1 MTPAASATL
10 GRREFALIAILWAL
24 LACAFVFINRDS
36 IAAMTLPD
44 ADDYLRLQQV
54 RDWLAGQGWL
64 DITQHRVNPPTG
76 GLLHWSRVVD
86 LPIAA
91 GIALLTPLVGQ
102 PMAET
107 ITLVALPIIVMG
119 LAMLLAGAIAARLPG
134 RVWAPV
140 AAICI
145 PFSSIIY
152 PQVMPLRIDHHG
164 WQLVL
169 ALTLLWALTDETNK
183 RRSGIVAGLAA
194 AFWLNISLEGLP
206 VITCAALI
214 LGMRWLFDAREL
226 PRLKTY
232 LWTLTLASFALETT
246 TMPSAWI
253 LAECDRISQPYL
265 ATFAVA
271 SLAAATASW
280 PRLAS
285 NWRWRAGFAA
295 LTGAV
300 AGAVF
305 ASIGPACLSGPF
317 AALDPLTTTLWLDR
331 VGESKPLL
339 ERGLGAFIA
348 NGGFA
353 GLGCI
358 GAGIA
363 ATLSRGEQRLRW
375 LTVFTLTIAASALM
389 LAISRTGAVA
399 HGFAAAG
406 AAFLGMT
413 LWQRARAINITVVR
427 VLGTVFALA
436 IATPVLMLP
445 ALKLD
450 LKPGV
455 QRRTCATSYTS
466 LATLPPSLIF
476 SPIDIGPRIVVQSPH
491 SVVATGHHRNHA
503 AMHDLIAT
511 FAGSSDFARAQI
523 TARRAAYVVVCPGA
537 AEVRNYARVAPDGF
551 AAQLLSDRA
560 PTWLRRVGG
569 NGELLVFAVDTNTP
583 GDDLRG
589 RLALSTASDTRS

>member
-10 GRREFALIAILWAL
+10 GRRELALIALIWAL
-24 LACAFVFINRDS
+24 LACAFIFINRNA

-54 RDWLAGQGWL
+54 RDWLAGQGWF

-91 GIALLTPLVGQ
+91 GILLLSPFVGQ

-107 ITLVALPIIVMG
+107 ITATALPIIVMG
-119 LAMLLAGAIAARLPG
+119 LAMLLIGAIAARLVS
-134 RVWAPV
+134 RFWAPV
-140 AAICI
+140 AAICV

-152 PQVMPLRIDHHG
+152 PQIMPLRIDHHG

-169 ALTLLWALTDETNK
+169 ALTLLWALTDEANK
-183 RRSGIVAGLAA
+183 RRSGIIAGLAG
-194 AFWLNISLEGLP
+194 AFWLNISIEGLP
-206 VITCAALI
+206 IVTCGALI
-214 LGMRWLFDAREL
+214 LGVRWLIDAREL
-226 PRLKTY
+226 PRLQSY
-232 LWTLTLASFALETT
+232 LWTLTLGSFALETA
-246 TMPSAWI
+246 TMPSAWA
-253 LAECDRISQPYL
+253 LAECDRVSQPYL
-265 ATFAVA
+265 VTFAVA
-271 SLAAATASW
+271 SLAAAAASW

-285 NWRWRAGFAA
+285 HWHWRAGFAA
-295 LTGAV
+295 LAGGIAGAAFAV
-300 AGAVF
+300 A
-305 ASIGPACLSGPF
+305 GPACLSGPF

-331 VGESKPLL
+331 VGESKPLIK
-339 ERGLGAFIA
+339 RGLGAFIA

-353 GLGCI
+353 ALGCI
-358 GAGIA
+358 GAGLA
-363 ATLSRGEQRLRW
+363 AYISRGDQRLRW
-375 LTVFTLTIAASALM
+375 LTVFALTLASGALM

-413 LWQRARAINITVVR
+413 LWQRARAMNAPAVR

-436 IATPVLMLP
+436 VATPVLLLP

-450 LKPGV
+450 LKPGL
-455 QRRTCATSYTS
+455 QRRTCATSYTA
-466 LATLPPSLIF
+466 LATLPPSLLF
-476 SPIDIGPRIVVQSPH
+476 TPIDIGPRVVVQSPH

-503 AMHDLIAT
+503 AMHDVIAT
-511 FAGSSDFARAQI
+511 FTGSSDFAREQI
-523 TARRAAYVVVCPGA
+523 TARHAAYVVVCPDA

-551 AAQLLSDRA
+551 AAHLLSDRT
-560 PTWLRRVGG
+560 PSWLHRVAT
-569 NGELLVFAVDTNTP
+569 NGELLVFAVDANAP
-583 GDDLRG
+583 ADDLRG
-589 RLALSTASDTRS
+589 RLALNQANDTRS

>member
-1 MTPAASATL
+1 MT
-10 GRREFALIAILWAL
+10 RRELTIISLLWAL
-24 LACAFVFINRDS
+24 LASAFIFINRDS

-54 RDWLAGQGWL
+54 RDWLTGQGWF

-91 GIALLTPLVGQ
+91 GITLLTPLVGQ

-107 ITLVALPIIVMG
+107 ITVVALPIIVMG
-119 LAMLLAGAIAARLPG
+119 LAMLLVGAVTARLVS
-134 RVWAPV
+134 RTWAPV

-145 PFSSIIY
+145 PFSSIVY
-152 PQVMPLRIDHHG
+152 PQIMPLRIDHHG

-169 ALTLLWALTDETNK
+169 ALTLLWALTDEAHK

-206 VITCAALI
+206 IVTCGALI
-214 LGMRWLFDAREL
+214 LGVRWLIDAREAT
-226 PRLKTY
+226 RLQTY
-232 LWTLTLASFALETT
+232 LWTLTLGSFALETA
-246 TMPSAWI
+246 TMPSAWV
-253 LAECDRISQPYL
+253 LAECDRVSQPYL
-265 ATFAVA
+265 VTFAVA
-271 SLAAATASW
+271 SLAAAAASW

-285 NWRWRAGFAA
+285 SWRWRAGFAA
-295 LTGAV
+295 LAGGV
-300 AGAVF
+300 ASAAF
-305 ASIGPACLSGPF
+305 AAAGPACLSGPF

-339 ERGLGAFIA
+339 ERGVGAFIA

-353 GLGCI
+353 AMGCI
-358 GAGIA
+358 GAGIGA
-363 ATLSRGEQRLRW
+363 YISRGETRLRW
-375 LTVFTLTIAASALM
+375 LTALTLTLAASALM

-413 LWQRARAINITVVR
+413 LWQRARAVNVAVVR

-436 IATPVLMLP
+436 VATPVLLLP

-450 LKPGV
+450 LKPGL

-466 LATLPPSLIF
+466 LDSLPPSLLF
-476 SPIDIGPRIVVQSPH
+476 TPIDIGPRIVVQSPH

-503 AMHDLIAT
+503 AMHDVIAAFT
-511 FAGSSDFARAQI
+511 GPSDAARAQI
-523 TARRAAYVVVCPGA
+523 TARRAAYVVICPGA
-537 AEVRNYARVAPDGF
+537 AEVRNYARLTPEGF

-560 PTWLRRVGG
+560 PTWLHRVAAH
-569 NGELLVFAVDTNTP
+569 GELLVFAVDAREPTD
-583 GDDLRG
+583 GLRG
-589 RLALSTASDTRS
+589 RLALSMSDDPRS